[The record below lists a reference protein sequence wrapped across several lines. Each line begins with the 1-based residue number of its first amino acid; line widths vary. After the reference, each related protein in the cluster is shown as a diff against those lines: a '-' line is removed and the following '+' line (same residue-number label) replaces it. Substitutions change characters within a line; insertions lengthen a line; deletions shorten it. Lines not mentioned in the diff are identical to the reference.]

1 MENRFVPLQLLVFI
15 HDLPLGYSQR
25 LKQFN
30 GERGYSTEEN
40 LGWFLEWID
49 LEEVDHDDVKVRLFD
64 KSLARETMKWC
75 KNILYDSILSYQA
88 FEDIFKD
95 K

>member
-30 GERGYSTEEN
+30 GERGYSAEEH
-40 LGWFLEWID
+40 LGWFSDWIN
-49 LEEVDHDDVKVRLFD
+49 LEEIDHEDIKVRLFSQ
-64 KSLARETMKWC
+64 SLAGEMRKWF
-75 KNILYDSILSYQA
+75 KNLLDNSILNYQS
-88 FEDIFKD
+88 FEDSFKY